1 MNTCGP
7 ILSAFILPVKE
18 RGGEIVVVWRRWVQ
32 LFGEIGW
39 LRGWGEIRSLMS
51 YYVEE
56 QVSEESTCH
65 MSYEGH
71 VNTLYLRRM

>member
-1 MNTCGP
+1 M
-7 ILSAFILPVKE
+7 
-18 RGGEIVVVWRRWVQ
+18 
-32 LFGEIGW
+32 FGEIGW
-39 LRGWGEIRSLMS
+39 GWGEIRSLMS

-71 VNTLYLRRM
+71 VNTLYLRRMQGVDKSFDGVEVEKIQYLATEYIRTNVHQ